1 MRGKLVPALV
11 AATALVF
18 PAAASAQTDDTRA
31 VSNVRSLDGSGNNLA
46 HPTWGQAGA
55 QYLRVAPANYADGI
69 KTPVSGPPTRSVSN
83 RVFNDVSQNLFS
95 ERNVTQWG
103 FVWGQFMDHT
113 FGLRQEVG
121 GESANIAFDRRDPL
135 EEFDERL
142 RRDRLHAHAGG
153 ARHRCRADR
162 APAHQH
168 RQQLH
173 RRLERLRRLRPTG
186 SSGSATGPVDG
197 RMINNGAKLLLG
209 DDRMLPRRD
218 SRGQRVNRSG
228 DGTPGAPDGDA
239 RPGDGRR

>member
-11 AATALVF
+11 AATVLVF
-18 PAAASAQTDDTRA
+18 PAAASAQTWTPSL
-31 VSNVRSLDGSGNNLA
+31 SNVRSLDGSGNNLA

-121 GESANIAFDRRDPL
+121 GEARTSRSTGAIRWRRSRTTSARSSSCARPRRPAPAPGGRVRQHINTVSSYIDGSSVYGDYADRLEWLRDGPGRRA
-135 EEFDERL
+135 DDQQRRQAPAAATTGCSRGATAAATRPPL
-142 RRDRLHAHAGG
+142 RRWRS
-153 ARHRCRADR
+153 RA
-162 APAHQH
+162 A
-168 RQQLH
+168 
-173 RRLERLRRLRPTG
+173 
-186 SSGSATGPVDG
+186 
-197 RMINNGAKLLLG
+197 
-209 DDRMLPRRD
+209 
-218 SRGQRVNRSG
+218 
-228 DGTPGAPDGDA
+228 
-239 RPGDGRR
+239 